1 MKQLELP
8 FGANQTRKQQAGPA
22 RAPAPVIDLSQA
34 RRLLRPEI
42 HSRQDV
48 VGALV
53 GQLAALVRGTTTPD
67 RASEVRRAATRAL
80 DLFEAQDRGEPNGPE
95 LKAALQQVER
105 LVRSGHN

>member
-8 FGANQTRKQQAGPA
+8 FRAKVTQRDPAASRPAGN
-22 RAPAPVIDLSQA
+22 VIDFSQA

-42 HSRQDV
+42 HSRQDI

-67 RASEVRRAATRAL
+67 RASEVRKAATRAL
-80 DLFEAQDRGEPNGPE
+80 DLFDAADRGASNEPE
-95 LKAALQQVER
+95 LRAALKNVER

>member
-8 FGANQTRKQQAGPA
+8 FENRRQKARAAPA
-22 RAPAPVIDLSQA
+22 RAAAPVIDLAQA

-80 DLFEAQDRGEPNGPE
+80 DLFEAQDRGARNEPE
-95 LKAALQQVER
+95 LKAALQSVER

>member
-1 MKQLELP
+1 M
-8 FGANQTRKQQAGPA
+8 
-22 RAPAPVIDLSQA
+22 IDLGTA

-42 HSRQDV
+42 HSRHDV

-80 DLFEAQDRGEPNGPE
+80 DLFEAHDRGAVNQSE
-95 LKAALQQVER
+95 LKAALKQVER